1 MGIHVGTDGR
11 SDVAEVEGGR
21 GGLCLPKTPSSTA
34 VTLLSNTAWSKNS
47 RVVKNLKRI
56 EKAWFPVS

>member
-1 MGIHVGTDGR
+1 MAYMLGPTAAAM
-11 SDVAEVEGGR
+11 S
-21 GGLCLPKTPSSTA
+21 PKTPSSTA
-34 VTLLSNTAWSKNS
+34 VTLLSDTAWSQNS